1 MSPYS
6 VEWHHVTTNRL
17 KTWFIV
23 APRKPTSA
31 DLFRCERHESRRPV
45 HVPWGPDRAAVIY
58 SQAACS
64 LFYHTKFTSNVPSAW
79 HPRTLLGLFHS
90 SLFLHAPPPPPPLL
104 PEECLVQLQ
113 IMHSRHMLCA
123 IPTILLV
130 LRYVRCI
137 IYWNAIR
144 HFALQKC
151 HVLVSAAG
159 REHVRDSDGTGIRQ
173 RWRWWCWQAPK
184 WRIGLFKRQAHLLR
198 FYLSWQ
204 IYVQASILFFARC
217 TMCHN
222 N

>member
-1 MSPYS
+1 MN
-6 VEWHHVTTNRL
+6 HVGQFMFHGGLTEL
-17 KTWFIV
+17 LWFI
-23 APRKPTSA
+23 PRQRVRSFITLNSPQMCHQP
-31 DLFRCERHESRRPV
+31 DI
-45 HVPWGPDRAAVIY
+45 HVPYWDFFTP
-58 SQAACS
+58 ACS
-64 LFYHTKFTSNVPSAW
+64 CMH
-79 HPRTLLGLFHS
+79 
-90 SLFLHAPPPPPPLL
+90 PPPSSPLL
-104 PEECLVQLQ
+104 PAECLVQLQ